1 MNEYSEGLFLFIDE
15 AESQII
21 LENHHD
27 YLSVVNIGDR
37 KHRTDERF
45 SDRLTKKRE
54 YNRKYREKKR
64 AEKTEAKAQ
73 TESGI

>member
-1 MNEYSEGLFLFIDE
+1 MNEYSEGLFLFIDKV
-15 AESQII
+15 ESQII

-27 YLSVVNIGDR
+27 YLSVVDIGDR

-64 AEKTEAKAQ
+64 AEKAEAKAQ